1 MKQKYILSEDIF
13 YSPIRQQWLVAF
25 NQNGTVRGL
34 VPKAWHNT
42 KVEALKDLRASLEF
56 RLGLVADCTIL
67 YKRLDKI
74 DKEIGRLQK

>member
-13 YSPIRQQWLVAF
+13 YSPVRQQWLVAF
-25 NQNGTVRGL
+25 NQNGTMAGL
-34 VPKAWHNT
+34 IPKAWHSA
-42 KVEALKDLRASLEF
+42 KVDALIDLKSSLDF

-74 DKEIGRLQK
+74 NKEIERLSK